1 MSVITDY
8 PDYSDHVATADQVA
22 QTGVPLLTFGNV
34 ALNKSFV
41 VAANSSHSEPQ
52 FAMPQPGYEVIIEI
66 TSNPA
71 STVPFA
77 EVQLQWA
84 INPAAVGTNTDTF
97 VCCGGTTPAG
107 GWFTVGTGPSKGNA
121 ATLMVKNLDTVNSI
135 TVVVTVINNSRVYGR
150 DDWRWNAP
158 TDIGGTIPSF
168 TLATLTPDES
178 LLSIGNDTIAGS
190 GSIDHIVGMYSGRI
204 KVGLNMAAGTLA
216 NITFNLQALPTTY
229 YQGNNPIIGG
239 APPGLVFEVA
249 GPRGPLRLRIINTA
263 TTSVTV
269 AWSLIAVP

>member
-1 MSVITDY
+1 MSVLGDY
-8 PDYSDHVATADQVA
+8 PDFSPHVAQAEQIA
-22 QTGVPLLTFGNV
+22 NTGVPLLTFGNV
-34 ALNKSFV
+34 VFNNSFV
-41 VAANSSHSEPQ
+41 VAGGSSHSIPQ
-52 FAMPQPGYEVIIEI
+52 QAMAQPGYEVIVEI

-71 STVPFA
+71 STSPFA

-97 VCCGGTTPAG
+97 VCVGGTTPAG

-121 ATLMVKNLDTVNSI
+121 VTVEVINLDATHSI
-135 TVVVTVINNSRVYGR
+135 TVQLTVINNSRVYGR

-158 TDIGGTIPSF
+158 TDIGGSIPGF

-178 LLSIGNDTIAGS
+178 VLGMGNDTIAGS

-216 NITFNLQALPTTY
+216 QITFNVQALPTTY

-239 APPGLVFEVA
+239 VPPGLVFEIA